1 MEEVF
6 RPEYFAH
13 NDIHILP
20 SPKIDCLVRFM
31 AEEDVESFPSALPEG
46 IDDEKYIIATYYTAV
61 PRDWPIDKIAMAV
74 AVEQSTGTWIRVPGE
89 TPELRRKH
97 IAKVIGIHEFPDYEY
112 EVPADVK
119 LRRYVVQIAYPYENF
134 MNEISMLLT
143 TVIGN
148 ISMAGRLKLLDL
160 NFPKSY
166 LKMFKGPKF
175 GVQGLRDYLKI
186 YRRPILNNM
195 IKPCTGYP
203 PEVGAKL
210 AYEALAGG
218 ADFIK
223 DDELL
228 ANAPFNTVEDRI
240 VKYMEVTDRAAQ
252 ETGEEKM
259 YTINV
264 TADAPKIFEFA
275 EKVIELGANAIMV
288 NHLVTGIGVLK
299 SLAEDPSIKVPIL
312 GHMDMAGAFYED
324 AETGISSHLILGKL
338 PRLAGADIV
347 VYPAPY
353 GKQPF
358 FIREKYLKVG
368 KTLLFPMHNIRPT
381 LPMPSGGITQMH
393 VPQLVQDLGA
403 NIAIGAGGAIHAHPM
418 GPRAGAKAF
427 RQAIEATM
435 NKIPIE
441 RYAEQ
446 HPELKAAVEAWK
458 AGPVALLLE

>member
-1 MEEVF
+1 M
-6 RPEYFAH
+6 
-13 NDIHILP
+13 
-20 SPKIDCLVRFM
+20 S
-31 AEEDVESFPSALPEG
+31 EEDVEALPLALPES
-46 IDDEKYIIATYYTAV
+46 IEDDKYVLATYYAAV

-89 TPELRRKH
+89 TVELRKKH
-97 IAKVIGIHEFPDYEY
+97 IAKVIAISEVPDFEY

-119 LRRYVVQIAYPYENF
+119 LRRYIVQIAYPYENF

-143 TVIGN
+143 TIIGN
-148 ISMAGRLKLLDL
+148 ISMAGRLKLVDVK
-160 NFPKSY
+160 FPKSY
-166 LKMFKGPKF
+166 LEMFKGPKF
-175 GVQGLRDYLKI
+175 GVQGIREYLKI
-186 YRRPILNNM
+186 PRRPLLNNM

-210 AYEALAGG
+210 AYEALVGG
-218 ADFIK
+218 ADFVK

-240 VKYMEVTDRAAQ
+240 VKYMEVVDKAAQ
-252 ETGEEKM
+252 ETGEKKM

-299 SLAEDPSIKVPIL
+299 ALAEDPSIKVPIL
-312 GHMDMAGAFYED
+312 GHMDFAGAVYED
-324 AETGISSHLILGKL
+324 AESGMSSHLILGKL
-338 PRLAGADIV
+338 PRLAGADIL

-358 FIREKYLKVG
+358 FLKEKYLKVG
-368 KTLLFPMHNIRPT
+368 RSMLFPMYNIKPT
-381 LPMPSGGITQMH
+381 LPMPSGGITQIH
-393 VPQLVQDLGA
+393 VPQLISDLGT

-418 GPRAGAKAF
+418 GPKAGAKAF
-427 RQAIEATM
+427 RQAIEAAM
-435 NKIPIE
+435 NRVPIDQ
-441 RYAEQ
+441 YAEE
-446 HPELKAAVEAWK
+446 HPELKAAIEAWK
-458 AGPVALLLE
+458 AGPVSLLLE

>member
-1 MEEVF
+1 M
-6 RPEYFAH
+6 
-13 NDIHILP
+13 
-20 SPKIDCLVRFM
+20 S
-31 AEEDVESFPSALPEG
+31 EEDVEALPLALPEG
-46 IDDEKYIIATYYTAV
+46 VEDDKYVVATYYAAV

-89 TPELRRKH
+89 TVELRKKH
-97 IAKVIGIHEFPDYEY
+97 IAKVIAISEVPDFEY

-134 MNEISMLLT
+134 MSEISMLLT
-143 TVIGN
+143 TIIGN
-148 ISMAGRLKLLDL
+148 ISMAGRLKLVDVK
-160 NFPKSY
+160 FPKSY
-166 LKMFKGPKF
+166 LEMFKGPKF
-175 GVQGLRDYLKI
+175 GVQGIREYLKI
-186 YRRPILNNM
+186 PRRPILNNM

-210 AYEALAGG
+210 AYEALVGG
-218 ADFIK
+218 ADFVK

-240 VKYMEVTDRAAQ
+240 VKYMEVVDKAAQ
-252 ETGEEKM
+252 ETGEKKM

-275 EKVIELGANAIMV
+275 EKVIKLGANAIMV

-299 SLAEDPSIKVPIL
+299 ALAEDPSIKVPIL
-312 GHMDMAGAFYED
+312 GHMDFAGAVYED
-324 AETGISSHLILGKL
+324 AESGMSSHLILGKL
-338 PRLAGADIV
+338 PRLAGADIL

-358 FIREKYLKVG
+358 FLKEKYLKVG
-368 KTLLFPMHNIRPT
+368 RSMLFPMHNIKPT
-381 LPMPSGGITQMH
+381 LPMPSGGITQIH
-393 VPQLVQDLGA
+393 VPQLISDLGT

-435 NKIPIE
+435 NRMPIDQ
-441 RYAEQ
+441 YAEQ
-446 HPELKAAVEAWK
+446 HPELKAAIEAWK
-458 AGPVALLLE
+458 AGPVSLLLE

>member
-1 MEEVF
+1 M
-6 RPEYFAH
+6 
-13 NDIHILP
+13 
-20 SPKIDCLVRFM
+20 S
-31 AEEDVESFPSALPEG
+31 EEDVEALPLALPEG
-46 IDDEKYIIATYYTAV
+46 VEDDKYVVATYYAAV

-89 TPELRRKH
+89 TVELRKKH
-97 IAKVIGIHEFPDYEY
+97 IAKVIAISEVPDFEY

-143 TVIGN
+143 TIIGN
-148 ISMAGRLKLLDL
+148 ISMAGRLKLVDVK
-160 NFPKSY
+160 FPKSY
-166 LKMFKGPKF
+166 LEMFKGPKF
-175 GVQGLRDYLKI
+175 GVQGIREYLKI
-186 YRRPILNNM
+186 PRRPILNNM

-210 AYEALAGG
+210 AYEALVGG
-218 ADFIK
+218 ADFVK

-240 VKYMEVTDRAAQ
+240 VKYMEVVDKAAQ
-252 ETGEEKM
+252 ETGEKKM

-275 EKVIELGANAIMV
+275 EKVIKLGANAIMV

-299 SLAEDPSIKVPIL
+299 ALAEDPSIKIPIL
-312 GHMDMAGAFYED
+312 GHMDFAGAVYED
-324 AETGISSHLILGKL
+324 AESGMSSHLILGKL
-338 PRLAGADIV
+338 PRLAGADIL

-358 FIREKYLKVG
+358 FLKEKYLKVG
-368 KTLLFPMHNIRPT
+368 RSMLFPMHNIKPT
-381 LPMPSGGITQMH
+381 LPMPSGGITQIH
-393 VPQLVQDLGA
+393 VPQLISDLGT

-435 NKIPIE
+435 NRMPIDQ
-441 RYAEQ
+441 YAEQ
-446 HPELKAAVEAWK
+446 HPELKAAIEAWK
-458 AGPVALLLE
+458 AGPVSLLLE

>member
-1 MEEVF
+1 M
-6 RPEYFAH
+6 
-13 NDIHILP
+13 
-20 SPKIDCLVRFM
+20 S
-31 AEEDVESFPSALPEG
+31 EEDVEALPLALPEG
-46 IDDEKYIIATYYTAV
+46 VEDDKYVVATYYAAV

-89 TPELRRKH
+89 TVELRKKH
-97 IAKVIGIHEFPDYEY
+97 IAKVIAISEVPDFEY

-143 TVIGN
+143 TIIGN
-148 ISMAGRLKLLDL
+148 ISMAGRLKLVDVK
-160 NFPKSY
+160 FPKSY
-166 LKMFKGPKF
+166 LEMFKGPKF
-175 GVQGLRDYLKI
+175 GVQGIREYLKI
-186 YRRPILNNM
+186 PRRPILNNM

-210 AYEALAGG
+210 AYEALVGG
-218 ADFIK
+218 ADFVK

-240 VKYMEVTDRAAQ
+240 VKYMDVVDKAAQ
-252 ETGEEKM
+252 ETGEKKM

-275 EKVIELGANAIMV
+275 EKVIKLGANAIMV

-299 SLAEDPSIKVPIL
+299 ALAEDPSIKVPIL
-312 GHMDMAGAFYED
+312 GHMDFAGAVYED
-324 AETGISSHLILGKL
+324 AESGMSSHLILGKL
-338 PRLAGADIV
+338 PRLAGADIL

-358 FIREKYLKVG
+358 FLKEKYLKVG
-368 KTLLFPMHNIRPT
+368 RSMLFPMHNIKPT
-381 LPMPSGGITQMH
+381 LPMPSGGITQIH
-393 VPQLVQDLGA
+393 VPQLISDLGT

-435 NKIPIE
+435 NRMPIDQ
-441 RYAEQ
+441 YAEQ
-446 HPELKAAVEAWK
+446 HPELKAAIEAWK
-458 AGPVALLLE
+458 AGPVSLLLE

>member
-1 MEEVF
+1 M
-6 RPEYFAH
+6 
-13 NDIHILP
+13 
-20 SPKIDCLVRFM
+20 S
-31 AEEDVESFPSALPEG
+31 EEDVEALPLALPEG
-46 IDDEKYIIATYYTAV
+46 VEDDKYVVATYYAAV

-89 TPELRRKH
+89 TVELRKKH
-97 IAKVIGIHEFPDYEY
+97 IAKVIAISEVPDFEY

-143 TVIGN
+143 TIIGN
-148 ISMAGRLKLLDL
+148 ISMAGRLKLVDVK
-160 NFPKSY
+160 FPKSY
-166 LKMFKGPKF
+166 LEMFKGPKF
-175 GVQGLRDYLKI
+175 GVQGIREYLKI
-186 YRRPILNNM
+186 PRRPILNNM

-210 AYEALAGG
+210 AYEALVGG
-218 ADFIK
+218 ADFVK

-240 VKYMEVTDRAAQ
+240 VKYMEVVDKAAQ
-252 ETGEEKM
+252 ETGEKKM

-275 EKVIELGANAIMV
+275 EKVIKLGANAIMV

-299 SLAEDPSIKVPIL
+299 ALAEDPSIKVPIL
-312 GHMDMAGAFYED
+312 GHMDFAGAVYED
-324 AETGISSHLILGKL
+324 AESGMSSHLILGKL
-338 PRLAGADIV
+338 PRLAGADIL

-358 FIREKYLKVG
+358 FLKEKYLKVG
-368 KTLLFPMHNIRPT
+368 RSMLFPMHNIKPT
-381 LPMPSGGITQMH
+381 LPMPSGGITQIH
-393 VPQLVQDLGA
+393 VPQLISDLGT

-435 NKIPIE
+435 NRMPIDQ
-441 RYAEQ
+441 YAEQ
-446 HPELKAAVEAWK
+446 HPELKAAIEAWK
-458 AGPVALLLE
+458 AGPVSLLLE

>member
-1 MEEVF
+1 MWTLIEMSEI
-6 RPEYFAH
+6 E
-13 NDIHILP
+13 DIE
-20 SPKIDCLVRFM
+20 
-31 AEEDVESFPSALPEG
+31 AFPTALPDG
-46 IDDEKYIIATYYTAV
+46 IDEENYVIATYYMAA
-61 PRDWPIDKIAMAV
+61 PRDWNIDKIAMAV
-74 AVEQSTGTWIRVPGE
+74 AIEQSTGTWIRVPGE
-89 TPELRRKH
+89 TTELRRRH
-97 IAKVIGIHEFPDYEY
+97 IAKVVGTYEVPDFEY

-148 ISMAGRLKLLDL
+148 ISMAGKLKLLDL
-160 NFPKSY
+160 KFPKSY

-175 GVQGLRDYLKI
+175 GVPGLREYLNV
-186 YRRPILNNM
+186 YDRPLLNNM

-210 AYEALAGG
+210 AYEALVGG
-218 ADFIK
+218 VDFVK

-240 VKYMEVTDRAAQ
+240 VNYMEVVDRAAQ
-252 ETGEEKM
+252 ETGEKKM

-264 TADAPKIFEFA
+264 TADPPKIFEFA

-312 GHMDMAGAFYED
+312 GHMDMAGALYED
-324 AETGISSHLILGKL
+324 AESGISSHLVLGKL

-358 FIREKYLKVG
+358 FTREKYLRTG
-368 KTLLFPMHNIRPT
+368 KTLLFPMGNIIPT
-381 LPMPSGGITQMH
+381 MPMPSGGITQLH
-393 VPQLVQDLGA
+393 VPQLVHDLGIH
-403 NIAIGAGGAIHAHPM
+403 IAVGSGGAIHAHPM

-427 RQAIEATM
+427 RQAIDATIK
-435 NKIPIE
+435 KIPLE
-441 RYAEQ
+441 KYAEE
-446 HPELKAAVEAWK
+446 HSELRAAIEAWK
-458 AGPVALLLE
+458 AGPIATLLE